1 MSIRAIDWVLDHEV
15 KPASLKLVLLT
26 LANYASDTGMAYPS
40 TETIA
45 RKTSVS
51 RRSVVEALDLLVE
64 QGWLEDTGKRVGRTK
79 QIKVFRLKWANE
91 QPKDAIAAPLKDA
104 ETAPLDDEK
113 GAEIAGKGAKTA
125 HQRVRKLHTEPS
137 EEPSEEPLKEPK
149 KRNQLSKFI
158 DFLIEDPRFDGLDV
172 EAEVALAVEWY
183 KKKNRPVTERL
194 LENWLL
200 HAEQPLEEDEEEV
213 GSLATE
219 DYYSWDGWT
228 EHRRKA
234 LLELWPNTA
243 EPPVRWEKMSPS
255 IKEQIEARVKEGW
268 AV

>member
-1 MSIRAIDWVLDHEV
+1 MSIRAIDWVLEHEV
-15 KPASLKLVLLT
+15 KPASLKLVLVI

-91 QPKDAIAAPLKDA
+91 QPKDAIVAPLKDA
-104 ETAPLDDEK
+104 ETASLDDEK

-125 HQRVRKLHTEPS
+125 PQRVRKLHT
-137 EEPSEEPLKEPK
+137 EPSEEPLKEPK
-149 KRNQLSKFI
+149 KRNQLSRFI
-158 DFLIEDPRFDGLDV
+158 EFLIEDPRFDGLDV
-172 EAEVALAVEWY
+172 EGEVARAVEWY

-213 GSLATE
+213 GSLACE
-219 DYYSWDGWT
+219 DYFSWEGWT
-228 EHRRKA
+228 EQRRRA

-243 EPPVRWEKMSPS
+243 EPPVRWDKMSMD
-255 IKEQIEARVKEGW
+255 IKQQVEARVKEGW
-268 AV
+268 S